1 MRTGRATRGAP
12 RARRA
17 FTVVELIVALVLVT
31 VGLLG
36 VAGNCA
42 LAVRVSGASA
52 RERRAVQ
59 RAADRVAI
67 LASQGCAAAR
77 GGSLVAAAAAL
88 SERWTVSA
96 AGNGVVLVDA
106 EVRWATPTGSRAV
119 LLRDAIVC

>member
-1 MRTGRATRGAP
+1 MRSGRATTRASKSRRG
-12 RARRA
+12 

-52 RERRAVQ
+52 PERRAVQ

-67 LASQGCAAAR
+67 LTSQGCASAR
-77 GGSLVAAAAAL
+77 GGSLVERVAEL
-88 SERWTVSA
+88 SERWTVA
-96 AGNGVVLVDA
+96 AASNGVVLVDA
-106 EVRWATPTGSRAV
+106 EVRWATPTGRRAV